1 MNNQDNN
8 IWEPNPSP
16 QLNASPNSSKAKTGT
31 LDINFRRIISVW
43 PFVLGS
49 ALLGLICGLIY
60 LRYVD
65 VVYNVSTSINIE
77 QKEELSFGQAFIGT
91 SRDPFNDK
99 IAYFK
104 SPSLALRLVDK
115 LGLQF
120 QAEAKGRFKDKDYYG
135 IIKWNIL
142 NIADSNAIPDLNF
155 VITPSKNGFEYLYEG
170 KKNKSDWGMPF
181 KLGNHIVVVSKLK
194 DFAGNSPITCYTSNK
209 LGMAFTVSRGIKIIS
224 SRESNIINVNYTDNS
239 NARAI
244 DILDGLV
251 DLFNNVLVNDKTKS
265 FSQAIT
271 FIESRLGPLGRE
283 LDSIENSL
291 ANYKSQNMIVGTSA
305 NGQLYLE
312 KVNSLDKQKNEI
324 DLLKQ
329 TIQTAE
335 QFIENPVLP
344 DENLALVGIS
354 DPTLQANLIQYQQ
367 ARRERDS
374 RKLRGETENNPNFK
388 NAEKVVDQLKNNI
401 NVQLA
406 NFKKN
411 LSLAES
417 ANARL
422 AVTADNLLRNT
433 PMQEKILLDK
443 SRMLNIKETLF
454 LTLLQK
460 KEEAA
465 IAKASVTIST
475 KVLYPPISSN
485 ATQSPSR
492 SKILSI
498 AVVIGMI
505 IPFLFAF
512 VKEILNNKIISKKQ
526 LQGLTNI
533 PVIAELEQTEGVP
546 DESFIIEKNK
556 RSMFGEQVRS
566 LRTNL
571 NFYRTSGGSC
581 NYIMITSSVSG
592 EGKTFLSLNLSR
604 SYAMQGK
611 RVALL
616 EFDLRRPKMTKA
628 LNIEKN
634 KPGLSSVLIGKNTPA
649 SIIHHLLTDT
659 TEVLDFFPAGA
670 IPPNPQELISG
681 QHMTGLKE
689 FLDNNYDVVII
700 DTPPFGIVADA
711 QILGQWADVTLVM
724 TRYQQTITEQIG
736 DINEWKDQGFFRN
749 MALIF
754 NGVKTKGYYGNKYG
768 KYYYKRKYGYGYYTP
783 TPKDEA

>member
-16 QLNASPNSSKAKTGT
+16 QLNATHNAAKAKTGT
-31 LDINFRRIISVW
+31 LDINFRRILSVW
-43 PFVLGS
+43 PFVLAS
-49 ALLGLICGLIY
+49 AFLGLVCGLIY

-77 QKEELSFGQAFIGT
+77 QKEELSLGQAFIGT

-104 SPSLALRLVDK
+104 SPSLALKLVDK
-115 LGLQF
+115 LGLEYQV
-120 QAEAKGRFKDKDYYG
+120 EAKGRFKDKNFYG
-135 IIKWNIL
+135 FIKWNIL
-142 NIADSNAIPDLNF
+142 NVADSNIIPDLNF
-155 VITPSKNGFEYLYEG
+155 VILPKKNGFEYTYDG
-170 KKNKSDWGMPF
+170 KKNESGWGLPF
-181 KLGNHIVVVSKLK
+181 TIGKNIVVIYKLK
-194 DFAGNSPITCYTSNK
+194 DFAGESPITCFTRNK
-209 LGMAFTVSRGIKIIS
+209 LGLAFEVSKNIKIIS

-244 DILDGLV
+244 DILNGLV
-251 DLFNNVLVNDKTKS
+251 DLFNSILVNDKTKS
-265 FSQAIT
+265 FTQAIT
-271 FIESRLGPLGRE
+271 FIEDRLKPLGRE
-283 LDSIENSL
+283 LDSIETSL
-291 ANYKSQNMIVGTSA
+291 AHYKEEKRIVGTSA

-312 KVNSLDKQKNEI
+312 KVNSFEKQKNDIE
-324 DLLKQ
+324 LLKK
-329 TIQTAE
+329 TILTAE
-335 QFIENPVLP
+335 QFIDNPALP

-354 DPTLQANLIQYQQ
+354 DPTLQSNLIQYQQ

-374 RKLRGETENNPNFK
+374 RKLRGETENNPNFQ
-388 NAEKVVDQLKNNI
+388 NAEKVVNQLKNNI
-401 NVQLA
+401 NVQLQ
-406 NFKKN
+406 NYKKN
-411 LSLAES
+411 MSLAEQ
-417 ANARL
+417 ANIRL
-422 AVTADNLLRNT
+422 GAEADYLLRST
-433 PMQEKILLDK
+433 PMQEKELLDK

-460 KEEAA
+460 KEEAS

-475 KVLYPPISSN
+475 KVLFPPISSN
-485 ATQSPSR
+485 ALQSPSR

-498 AVVIGMI
+498 ALILGMI

-512 VKEILNNKIISKKQ
+512 IKEILNNKIISKKQ

-533 PVIAELEQTEGVP
+533 PVIAELEQTVGIP
-546 DESFIIEKNK
+546 NESFVIEKNK

-571 NFYRTSGGSC
+571 NFYGTSNENCS
-581 NYIMITSSVSG
+581 YILITSSVSG
-592 EGKTFLSLNLSR
+592 EGKSFLSLNLSR

-628 LNIEKN
+628 LNIEN
-634 KPGLSSVLIGKNTPA
+634 NIPGLSNVLIGKNSPE
-649 SIIHHLLTDT
+649 SIVNRLLDGTN
-659 TEVLDFFPAGA
+659 EVLDFFPAGT

-681 QHMTGLKE
+681 PHMPELKKY
-689 FLDNNYDVVII
+689 LDKNYDIVVI

-711 QILGQWADVTLVM
+711 QILGQWADVTLVI

-736 DINEWKDQGFFRN
+736 DINEWKDQSFFRN

-768 KYYYKRKYGYGYYTP
+768 KYYYKRKYGHEYYTS
-783 TPKDEA
+783 TPDDEK

>member
-16 QLNASPNSSKAKTGT
+16 QLIAAPNAVKAKTGS

-49 ALLGLICGLIY
+49 AFLGLICGLIY

-77 QKEELSFGQAFIGT
+77 QKEELSLGQAFIGT

-115 LGLQF
+115 LGLEYH
-120 QAEAKGRFKDKDYYG
+120 AEAKGRFKDKDYYG
-135 IIKWNIL
+135 IIKWSVL
-142 NIADSNAIPDLNF
+142 NLADSNFIPDIIF
-155 VITPSKNGFEYLYEG
+155 VINPKKNGFEYTYEG
-170 KKNKSDWGMPF
+170 KKNESNWGMPF
-181 KLGNHIVVVSKLK
+181 TIGKNIVVVSKIK
-194 DFAGNSPITCYTSNK
+194 DFAGESPITCFTTNK
-209 LGMAFTVSRGIKIIS
+209 LSMAFAVSKGIKIVS
-224 SRESNIINVNYTDNS
+224 TRESNIINVNYTDNS

-244 DILDGLV
+244 DILNGLV

-265 FSQAIT
+265 FSQAID
-271 FIESRLGPLGRE
+271 FIEDRLGPLGRE
-283 LDSIENSL
+283 LDSIETSL
-291 ANYKSQNMIVGTSA
+291 ANYKSQNKFIGTTA
-305 NGQLYLE
+305 NGQLYQE
-312 KVNSLDKQKNEI
+312 KVNVLNKQKTDI
-324 DLLKQ
+324 DLLKE
-329 TIQTAE
+329 TILTAE
-335 QFIENPVLP
+335 NFIENPSLP

-354 DPTLQANLIQYQQ
+354 DPTLQTNLIQYQQ

-374 RKLRGETENNPNFK
+374 RKLRGETENNPYFQ
-388 NAEKVVDQLKNNI
+388 NADKIVNQLRNNI
-401 NVQLA
+401 NVQL
-406 NFKKN
+406 NNYKKN
-411 LSLAES
+411 LALAEN

-422 AVTADNLLRNT
+422 SAEADDLLRNT

-460 KEEAA
+460 KEEAS

-485 ATQSPSR
+485 ALQSPSR

-498 AVVIGMI
+498 ALVIGMI
-505 IPFLFAF
+505 IPLLFALI
-512 VKEILNNKIISKKQ
+512 KEILNNKIISKKQ

-533 PVIAELEQTEGVP
+533 PILAELEQTEGIP
-546 DESFIIEKNK
+546 TDSFVIEKNK

-571 NFYRTSGGSC
+571 NFYQTSNGKCS
-581 NYIMITSSVSG
+581 YVLITSSVSG

-628 LNIEKN
+628 LGIEKN
-634 KPGLSSVLIGKNTPA
+634 KPGLSNVLIGKSTPA
-649 SIIHHLLTDT
+649 AIVNHLLEGSD
-659 TEVLDFFPAGA
+659 EVLDFFPAGA

-681 QHMTGLKE
+681 QFMPGLKE
-689 FLDNNYDVVII
+689 YLDKNYDIVVI

-711 QILGQWADVTLVM
+711 QILGQWADVTLVI
-724 TRYQQTITEQIG
+724 TRYLQTISEQIN
-736 DINEWKDQGFFRN
+736 DINEWKEQGFFRN
-749 MALIF
+749 MAIIF

-768 KYYYKRKYGYGYYTP
+768 RYYYKRKYGYGYYSSA
-783 TPKDEA
+783 PKDEA